1 MSVNINRNHHGVW
14 SWKLSGTG
22 TGMTFVDCAISV
34 YSVYSFI
41 ATCDMCLHNPC
52 CTLLAWSKSHVAC
65 PKPVLETFLQCPQE
79 PGPIL
84 NERAAWKAVKNTW
97 WLRPLEGHFK
107 QTKPYHTISL
117 KEITSC
123 TAYFVQQWFFYIMC
137 VYIAKSGT
145 TFWTDWIWSSTP
157 FVVDHKNPM
166 YPQGPLSF
174 AQDLWALKRS
184 LIQQENS
191 YNRNH
196 FVVFISLC
204 CRQTKKMISIETLS

>member
-97 WLRPLEGHFK
+97 WLRPFWKDISSK
-107 QTKPYHTISL
+107 QNPIIPFHWKKSLHVQHTSSNNDSS
-117 KEITSC
+117 TSC
-123 TAYFVQQWFFYIMC
+123 
-137 VYIAKSGT
+137 VYTLQNREPLFEPIG
-145 TFWTDWIWSSTP
+145 F
-157 FVVDHKNPM
+157 DHPH
-166 YPQGPLSF
+166 LS
-174 AQDLWALKRS
+174 W
-184 LIQQENS
+184 
-191 YNRNH
+191 
-196 FVVFISLC
+196 
-204 CRQTKKMISIETLS
+204 